1 MTEDDFH
8 QRETLLLSQIDDS
21 TKRIEALQARLDA
34 NWICTR
40 TPPKEKCANEGVC
53 GHP

>member
-34 NWICTR
+34 NWKAKNAIYER
-40 TPPKEKCANEGVC
+40 VD
-53 GHP
+53 